1 LLFVEKAIFL
11 NGYENSRMEVKTN
24 NPNIVYLDWE
34 DKKQV
39 EAVSR
44 LHIKLLPE
52 SILSELG
59 FLFLSKFYYSKL
71 PKDKLIDVYLY
82 KENEEYVG
90 FISCTDVPFSF
101 MKDGMKKHFLS
112 IVTLLGVSILLKPKR
127 LFNLMGFML
136 KMKKDTLMVK
146 MQSKYGAKMGE
157 FLSFGVVESARKS
170 IDPVENITVSNVLMK
185 LVSKHFRANNIEFA
199 LLRILKMNTRAITFY
214 QKHSGIILT
223 SEDPNQVVII
233 IETKND

>member
-1 LLFVEKAIFL
+1 LLFFEKAIFL

-24 NPNIVYLDWE
+24 NPNIIYLDWE

-71 PKDKLIDVYLY
+71 SKDKLIDVYLY
-82 KENEEYVG
+82 KENAEYVG
-90 FISCTDVPFSF
+90 FISCTNVPFIF
-101 MKDGMKKHFLS
+101 MRDGMKKHFFS
-112 IVTLLGVSILLKPKR
+112 IVMLLAISIILKPIR
-127 LFNLMGFML
+127 LVNFVGFLL

-146 MQSKYGAKMGE
+146 MQNKYGDKIGE
-157 FLSFGVVESARKS
+157 FLSFGVVENSRKS
-170 IDPVENITVSNVLMK
+170 IDPIENITVSNVLMK
-185 LVSKHFRANNIEFA
+185 LVSKHFRASNIEYA

-214 QKHSGIILT
+214 QKHSGVILT